1 MNISFTDVLFSNNAV
16 PLRIGFVEYTEFR
29 GNFRVSKNSEDG
41 GVTFY
46 NCVKITIYP
55 NATIEFSNNNVRNN
69 LLHIFNNGAKFS
81 KQNYIID
88 DSEFSGDDK
97 TKVITFVDNA
107 AKNGGVMNLES
118 TNDNFNA
125 MYLSNTQLI
134 FKNNSCVN
142 SKNSYKYAA
151 VLLMIH
157 ASITLEHTNAT
168 FSHKRSP
175 LSGGITLISSRL
187 SISCSNIQ
195 FERNVGTDGGP
206 GNSYV

>member
-1 MNISFTDVLFSNNAV
+1 MKISKGGVLAEIYSEEGSAFQIHSSMLNYSSFVIQAWSKLNICIERTSIQNIPNNKNYILEIAGARAMNISFTDVLFSNNAV

-81 KQNYIID
+81 KENDIID

-107 AKNGGVMNLES
+107 AKNV
-118 TNDNFNA
+118 
-125 MYLSNTQLI
+125 
-134 FKNNSCVN
+134 
-142 SKNSYKYAA
+142 
-151 VLLMIH
+151 
-157 ASITLEHTNAT
+157 
-168 FSHKRSP
+168 
-175 LSGGITLISSRL
+175 GI
-187 SISCSNIQ
+187 
-195 FERNVGTDGGP
+195 
-206 GNSYV
+206 